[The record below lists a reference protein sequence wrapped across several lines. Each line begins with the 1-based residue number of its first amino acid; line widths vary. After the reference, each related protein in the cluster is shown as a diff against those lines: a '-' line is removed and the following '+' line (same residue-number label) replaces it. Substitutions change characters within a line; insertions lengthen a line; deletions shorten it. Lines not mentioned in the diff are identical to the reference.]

1 MRRGRRP
8 SITPWAVSAAVGV
21 LSVAVMIA
29 AAAQEIPAEAT
40 QEAQECKVV
49 EWCTCGEK
57 HEKPRLPAAEFVEAG
72 EDFENEKI
80 EAALLT
86 KAQRIDDVKVTF
98 YCTEKRKHICGT
110 GDGITASGAEVTAY
124 VTVAVDP
131 KVIPLGST
139 VLVDFGDGVIHY
151 FIAQDTGGAVKGNH
165 IDIAVAGHQ
174 EALEL
179 GIKTAT
185 VWWIKE

>member
-1 MRRGRRP
+1 MKRVDL
-8 SITPWAVSAAVGV
+8 SFLPWTVSVTVGV
-21 LSVAVMIA
+21 LSAVVMIA
-29 AAAQEIPAEAT
+29 AAAQKTPVEAT
-40 QEAQECKVV
+40 QEPQECKVAV
-49 EWCTCGEK
+49 WCTCEEK
-57 HEKPRLPAAEFVEAG
+57 REKPRLPAVETVEAG
-72 EDFENEKI
+72 EDYENEKI
-80 EAALLT
+80 EAALLAN
-86 KAQRIDDVKVTF
+86 AQRIDDVKVTF

-110 GDGITASGAEVTAY
+110 GDGITASGTEVTAY

-151 FIAQDTGGAVKGNH
+151 FVAEDTGGSVKGNH
-165 IDIAVAGHQ
+165 IDIAVEGHQ

-179 GIKTAT
+179 GVKTAT

>member
-1 MRRGRRP
+1 MKRVN
-8 SITPWAVSAAVGV
+8 PWVVSAAVGV
-21 LSVAVMIA
+21 LSAVVMIA
-29 AAAQEIPAEAT
+29 AAAQETPVEAT
-40 QEAQECKVV
+40 QETQECKVAV
-49 EWCTCGEK
+49 WCTCGEK
-57 HEKPRLPAAEFVEAG
+57 PRLPAVEAVEAG

-80 EAALLT
+80 EAALLAKAT
-86 KAQRIDDVKVTF
+86 KIEECKITF

-110 GDGITASGAEVTAY
+110 GDGITASGTEVTAY

-151 FIAQDTGGAVKGNH
+151 FVAEDTGGAVKGNH
-165 IDIAVAGHQ
+165 IDIAVEGHQ

-185 VWWIKE
+185 VWYIKN